1 MRSPP
6 PVRDDDEPAESIE
19 RDPDTDDEASYEH
32 TDESENGRPRFRGQ
46 WWTYRNHIAEE
57 RHLIESLEQLRAEDL
72 SLHLYNAHALKRRVR
87 SENAAASAKP
97 WHSKAKWVDKDM
109 EGTWVPPRSW
119 TAWPLD
125 PSRVP
130 RPHERFTKRPML
142 DPEDK
147 HTIREAG
154 YEQQKPSREMEDIMV
169 GLVLKNAKEKWNNRE
184 WEDETEAAVGRS
196 RSMSHKPVSCRSSRA
211 ASRAAAEDSQLE
223 TEAGE
228 RSQATTASRDATPTG
243 SRPVIT
249 TDDDRAHHILKP
261 TIRSTLTKLDELLM
275 ALHSSRQNHIRGP
288 SSAAGNETETAF
300 ETDAPQAR
308 GRKRRKNNQ
317 SGSAG
322 EPSAKRSRGRPP
334 KALFQAAASTP
345 DVTSASASPS
355 ASPRKRRQGRPRQY
369 LKPLPGESYYM
380 MRKRHRQLQAAGQLP
395 GAGNDFST
403 SRAQTTEPEPD
414 SSRAPSPVA
423 TAAALERASDGSVA
437 SEDDGVEVEKG
448 PPTRRGK
455 HAVGLRDW
463 SEVLGMAAM
472 LGGFKPE
479 VIDRAARRC
488 ANLFGEGMAFQVLEE
503 STALES
509 HGERVEYVPEAVP
522 PPEGLE
528 SESEDED
535 GDEEEVDE
543 NERPKWDGAYEGV

>member
-1 MRSPP
+1 MSLFGGPLPPQTPSQPRHESPYYRSSPPLPSSPP

-32 TDESENGRPRFRGQ
+32 TDDESENGRPRFRGQ

-109 EGTWVPPRSW
+109 ADAWVPPRSW

-147 HTIREAG
+147 HTI
-154 YEQQKPSREMEDIMV
+154 P
-169 GLVLKNAKEKWNNRE
+169 
-184 WEDETEAAVGRS
+184 
-196 RSMSHKPVSCRSSRA
+196 
-211 ASRAAAEDSQLE
+211 
-223 TEAGE
+223 
-228 RSQATTASRDATPTG
+228 
-243 SRPVIT
+243 
-249 TDDDRAHHILKP
+249 
-261 TIRSTLTKLDELLM
+261 
-275 ALHSSRQNHIRGP
+275 
-288 SSAAGNETETAF
+288 GNETETAF

-423 TAAALERASDGSVA
+423 AAAAPGPVSDDSVA

-472 LGGFKPE
+472 LGGFKPD

-503 STALES
+503 STALET

-543 NERPKWDGAYEGV
+543 NERPNDGNGYGQREN